1 MKKFSVDRGTHQT
14 HFEVDGGIVKSHST
28 QADRNARLDRNN
40 ELRKNPGAVRQ
51 TGFGKLALDIPITD
65 FKVIAK
71 FYPGIDDPKHPDHKY
86 QMRRFLKSPAADP
99 YRVEERKRGGGL

>member
-14 HFEVDGGIVKSHST
+14 HFEIDQGVVKSHST
-28 QADRNARLDRNN
+28 QADRHARLDRNN

-51 TGFGKLALDIPITD
+51 TSFGKLALDIPITD
-65 FKVIAK
+65 FKVLGK
-71 FYPGIDDPKHPDHKY
+71 FFPGIDDPTHPDHKY
-86 QMRRFLKSPAADP
+86 QLRKFLASPAADP